1 MMGTKPFEITS
12 LVILILW
19 CLLPVYFTIERAYWS
34 FYAANDL
41 QHEYAIK
48 AGHQYAMRVIGMISL
63 YVAVFYVFSRL
74 CIHGKNTWKKVKA
87 EPWHFLLLL
96 MLAWGGISTLLA
108 KDLHVAWVGDGYLGE
123 GYRAYLYYAGV
134 YVCAFLIT
142 KSKYKWAVFNAFII
156 VANLV
161 TLTIIINDYTE
172 IRFLKLMFP
181 SQLAGVFFH
190 FNHAGYY
197 INMAIV
203 CAMGLYLHA
212 KGTRS
217 RIWYAFSI
225 TLLVFGILVN
235 STLGAFLGTCGALVM
250 ILVFYVRRYSKW
262 SLHMLT
268 PVIIVI
274 ALVIASYFGCIP
286 NSKGEDMR
294 VNFELLFKDSQ
305 SVSDSEGDIATI
317 GHGRGNYW
325 IQSLNMI
332 PGSPIFG
339 YGPDHLDGY
348 YSASMAINRPDNE
361 FIQHAVFMGVPAL
374 LFYLGA
380 LIMLF
385 VHQMKQMKELDR
397 TILVAAGCMI
407 AYLISAQFGVSA
419 FYTTPYLYMFWGMAA
434 GRSPREQETIDAGLA
449 ELRAEVDATL
459 EQRLLVP
466 KKDKKRK
473 KKGAQEVIDNQ
484 AVLSENA
491 AEVLKEEPTEASAKE
506 L

>member
-1 MMGTKPFEITS
+1 MFKKLQECKNLKEIFAMMGTKPFEITAFF
-12 LVILILW
+12 ILLLW
-19 CLLPVYFTIERAYWS
+19 CLLPIYYTIERVYWTIV
-34 FYAANDL
+34 AVNDY
-41 QHEYAIK
+41 QHGYAIT

-63 YVAVFYVFSRL
+63 YVAIFYLLSRL
-74 CIHGKNTWKKVKA
+74 CVHNKNTWKKIKA

-123 GYRAYLYYAGV
+123 GYRAYLYYAGI
-134 YVCAFLIT
+134 YVCAFIIT
-142 KSKYKWAVFNAFII
+142 KSKLKWIALNIFNI
-156 VANLV
+156 VANIV
-161 TLTIIINDYTE
+161 SLTIVIVDYTE
-172 IRFLKLMFP
+172 IEFLKLVFP
-181 SQLAGVFFH
+181 GQLSGVFFH

-197 INMAIV
+197 INMGIV

-212 KGTRS
+212 KGTKS
-217 RIWYAFSI
+217 RIWYAVSI
-225 TLLVFGILVN
+225 VLQVFGILVN
-235 STLGAFLGTCGALVM
+235 STLGAFIGTCGALVM
-250 ILVFYVRRYSKW
+250 ILIFFVRRYSKW

-268 PVIIVI
+268 PVIIVV

-305 SVSDSEGDIATI
+305 SVSDSEGDVASI

-348 YSASMAINRPDNE
+348 YSQLMAINRPDNE

-397 TILVAAGCMI
+397 TILIAAGCMI

-434 GRSPREQETIDAGLA
+434 GRSPKEQEIIDAGLA

-473 KKGAQEVIDNQ
+473 KKGV
-484 AVLSENA
+484 
-491 AEVLKEEPTEASAKE
+491 EASAE
-506 L
+506 TPTEES

>member
-1 MMGTKPFEITS
+1 MFKKLQECKNLKEIFAMMGTKPFEIVS
-12 LVILILW
+12 FVILILW
-19 CLLPVYFTIERAYWS
+19 CLLPIYFTIERIYWS
-34 FYAANDL
+34 LNAVNEL

-63 YVAVFYVFSRL
+63 YVAIFYLLSRL
-74 CIHGKNTWKKVKA
+74 CVHSKNAWKKIKA

-123 GYRAYLYYAGV
+123 GYRAYLYYAGI
-134 YVCAFLIT
+134 YVCAFIIT
-142 KSKYKWAVFNAFII
+142 KSKLKWIALNIFNI
-156 VANLV
+156 VANIV
-161 TLTIIINDYTE
+161 SLTIVIVDYTE
-172 IRFLKLMFP
+172 IEFLKLVFP
-181 SQLAGVFFH
+181 GQLAGVFFH

-197 INMAIV
+197 INMGIV

-212 KGTRS
+212 KGTKS
-217 RIWYAFSI
+217 RIWYAVSI
-225 TLLVFGILVN
+225 ILQVFGILVN
-235 STLGAFLGTCGALVM
+235 STLGAFIGTCGALVM
-250 ILVFYVRRYSKW
+250 ILIFFVRRYSKW

-268 PVIIVI
+268 PVIIVV

-305 SVSDSEGDIATI
+305 SVSDSEGDVAAI

-348 YSASMAINRPDNE
+348 YSQLMAINRPDNE

-374 LFYLGA
+374 LFYLTA

-397 TILVAAGCMI
+397 TILIAAGCMI

-434 GRSPREQETIDAGLA
+434 GRSPKEQEAIDTGLA

-473 KKGAQEVIDNQ
+473 KKGV
-484 AVLSENA
+484 
-491 AEVLKEEPTEASAKE
+491 EASAE
-506 L
+506 TPTEES